1 MIKTFC
7 DYKLFNEDTSQILKE
22 GDWIDNFSY
31 YDNKH
36 KITLKNIQII
46 NINENDITIELNRI
60 NQTII
65 HIKDIIE
72 WD

>member
-7 DYKLFNEDTSQILKE
+7 DYKLFNEGTSQILKE
-22 GDWIDNFSY
+22 GDWTDNFSY

-36 KITLKNIQII
+36 KITLKDIQII
-46 NINENDITIELNRI
+46 NINENDITIELNGI
-60 NQTII
+60 NQII
-65 HIKDIIE
+65 INIKDIIE

>member
-1 MIKTFC
+1 MI
-7 DYKLFNEDTSQILKE
+7 SQN
-22 GDWIDNFSY
+22 GDKMIY
-31 YDNKH
+31 YGRQD
-36 KITLKNIQII
+36 
-46 NINENDITIELNRI
+46 INENDITIELNGI

>member
-7 DYKLFNEDTSQILKE
+7 DYKLFNEGTSQILKE

-31 YDNKH
+31 YDKNH
-36 KITLKNIQII
+36 KIIWQNIQII
-46 NINENDITIELNRI
+46 NINENDITIELNGI